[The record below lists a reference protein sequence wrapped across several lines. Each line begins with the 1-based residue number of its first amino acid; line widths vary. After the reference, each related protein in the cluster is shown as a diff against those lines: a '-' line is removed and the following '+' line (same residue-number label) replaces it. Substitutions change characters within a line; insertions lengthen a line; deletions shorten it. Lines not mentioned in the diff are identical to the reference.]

1 VLRTDWR
8 SQAYRKGASGE
19 RTAYDALVNRLA
31 SLNDAGVINRVGGDG
46 IRWLKATDPKKAS
59 ESIKP
64 REIGAYARGLVL

>member
-1 VLRTDWR
+1 VARGLLN
-8 SQAYRKGASGE
+8 
-19 RTAYDALVNRLA
+19 DALVNRLA
-31 SLNDAGVINRVGGDG
+31 SLNDAGAINRVGGVG